1 MTEHNCAWITTI
13 RPEDATGGLEAI
25 YRRVKLDEDVANILR
40 SQSLDPRA
48 LDLHVQLYL
57 HLMFGKSSLSRR
69 EREMIAVVVSR
80 ANGCR
85 YCVAH
90 HTAALRAVS
99 SEDEDEPSTAR
110 EHAMVGYARTLTW
123 SPGSIGEADLLP
135 LRKAG
140 LDDEAILHVA
150 QIVAYFN
157 FVNRLAQGLGVEL
170 EADHERFVRSR
181 T

>member
-1 MTEHNCAWITTI
+1 MAEHDCAWITTI
-13 RPEDATGGLEAI
+13 RPEDATDGLEAI
-25 YRRVKLDEDVANILR
+25 YRRVNLGGDVANILR
-40 SQSLDPRA
+40 SQSLDPRT

-69 EREMIAVVVSR
+69 ERELIAVTVSR
-80 ANGCR
+80 ANGCN

-90 HTAALRAVS
+90 HTAALRVVS
-99 SEDEDEPSTAR
+99 SENEEGPGSAR
-110 EHAMVGYARTLTW
+110 ERAMVGYARGLTK
-123 SPGSIGEADLLP
+123 SPGSLSEADLLP
-135 LRKAG
+135 LREAG

-150 QIVAYFN
+150 QIIAYFN

-170 EADHERFVRSR
+170 EADHERFVRSH